1 MQSVKEQGV
10 TIIYISHRMEEVF
23 EISDRVSI
31 LRDGKYIGTS
41 RIGEVSTQELI
52 NMMVGRELANRFPEK
67 SNEPGD
73 VILDVQHM
81 NGKYTR
87 LKEARS
93 PEEFFANPRSQ
104 EA

>member
-52 NMMVGRELANRFPEK
+52 NMMVGRELTMGCCAAYLQKR
-67 SNEPGD
+67 NE
-73 VILDVQHM
+73 
-81 NGKYTR
+81 
-87 LKEARS
+87 E
-93 PEEFFANPRSQ
+93 
-104 EA
+104 